1 MPVPAIDAGVLE
13 RGGVRLAISGPL
25 ATITLDRPDV
35 LNAQTP
41 ATWQALRHIGEQ
53 LDPDVRVVVVR
64 GSGRAF
70 SAGLDRRMF
79 TGEPV
84 DGEPGGLGALL
95 SLSAEEAD
103 ARIASYQAGF
113 TWLSDPARVT
123 IAAVQGHAIGA
134 GFQLALACDFRVL
147 AEDAQFCMAETGLG
161 LVPDLGGTLPLVRLV
176 GYSRAAEMCVTS
188 RRVPAE
194 EALRIGLA
202 NSVAPLDGLDA
213 AVDALVAAVLKPL
226 PGAVSE
232 TLALM
237 ASAASGVPFA
247 DQLALE
253 RAAQLRR
260 VRSFAAMSAQRSTTQ
275 P

>member
-1 MPVPAIDAGVLE
+1 MPVPTIDAGVLE
-13 RGGVRLAISGPL
+13 RGSVRLAIAGPL

-79 TGEPV
+79 TGEPI
-84 DGEPGGLGALL
+84 DGEPGGLGALV
-95 SLSAEEAD
+95 SVSAEEAD
-103 ARIASYQAGF
+103 AKIASYQAGF

-123 IAAVQGHAIGA
+123 IAAVQGHGIGA

-161 LVPDLGGTLPLVRLV
+161 LVPDLAGTLPLTRLV
-176 GYSRAAEMCVTS
+176 GYSRAAEICVTS
-188 RRVPAE
+188 RRVSAE
-194 EALRIGLA
+194 ESLRIGLA
-202 NSVAPLDGLDA
+202 NSVVPAAELDA
-213 AVDALVAAVLKPL
+213 AVESLVASVLKHDA
-226 PGAVSE
+226 GAVRE
-232 TLALM
+232 TLALI
-237 ASAASGVPFA
+237 ASAASGV
-247 DQLALE
+247 DLE
-253 RAAQLRR
+253 TQTAVERSAQLRR
-260 VRSFAAMSAQRSTTQ
+260 LRSFAAAMSAQS
-275 P
+275 

>member
-1 MPVPAIDAGVLE
+1 MPVPTIDAGVLE
-13 RGGVRLAISGPL
+13 RGGVRLAIAGPL

-95 SLSAEEAD
+95 AVPAEEAD
-103 ARIASYQAGF
+103 AKIASYQAGF

-176 GYSRAAEMCVTS
+176 GYSRAAELCVTS
-188 RRVPAE
+188 RRVSAE
-194 EALRIGLA
+194 ESLRIGLA
-202 NSVAPLDGLDA
+202 NSVVPADGLDA
-213 AVDALVAAVLKPL
+213 AVDALVAAVLKPAA
-226 PGAVSE
+226 GAVSE
-232 TLALM
+232 TLALI
-237 ASAASGVPFA
+237 ASAASGVAYA

-260 VRSFAAMSAQRSTTQ
+260 IRSFAALSAQS
-275 P
+275 

>member
-1 MPVPAIDAGVLE
+1 MPGQEIDAGVLE
-13 RGGVRLAISGPL
+13 RGGVRLVVDGPR

-41 ATWQALRHIGEQ
+41 STWEALRAIGEN
-53 LDPDVRVVVVR
+53 LGPDVRVVVVR

-70 SAGLDRRMF
+70 SAGLDKSMF
-79 TGEPV
+79 TDSSGV
-84 DGEPGGLGALL
+84 IALL
-95 SLSAEEAD
+95 QSSPDEAD
-103 ARIASYQAGF
+103 AMIASYQEGF
-113 TWLSDPARVT
+113 RWLRDPSRVT

-147 AEDAQFCMAETGLG
+147 ATDALLCMAEPSLG

-176 GYSRAAEMCVTS
+176 GYSRAAEICVTT
-188 RRVPAE
+188 RRVPAD

-202 NSVAPLDGLDA
+202 NSVVPVEELSS
-213 AVDALVAAVLKPL
+213 AVDALVDQVLKPL

-232 TLALM
+232 TLALI
-237 ASAASGVPFA
+237 ASAASGVS
-247 DQLALE
+247 DSEQLALE

-260 VRSFAAMSAQRSTTQ
+260 LQELAALAGR
-275 P
+275 

>member
-1 MPVPAIDAGVLE
+1 MPAPTIDAGLLE
-13 RGGVRLAISGPL
+13 RGGVRLAVDGAC

-41 ATWQALRHIGEQ
+41 STWEALRAIGRG

-79 TGEPV
+79 TGEQV
-84 DGEPGGLGALL
+84 DGEPGLL
-95 SLSAEEAD
+95 QITQQSSEHAD
-103 ARIASYQAGF
+103 AQIAEFQEGF
-113 TWLSDPARVT
+113 RWLRDPERVT

-134 GFQLALACDFRVL
+134 GFQLALACDIRVL
-147 AEDAQFCMAETGLG
+147 ADDAELCMAEPSLG

-176 GYSRAAEMCVTS
+176 GYSRAAEICVTA
-188 RRVPAE
+188 RRVAAD

-202 NSVAPLDGLDA
+202 TSVVPLDQLDS
-213 AVDALVAAVLKPL
+213 AVDELVAQVLRPA
-226 PGAVSE
+226 PGATRE
-232 TLALM
+232 TLALI
-237 ASAASGVPFA
+237 ASAASGVS
-247 DQLALE
+247 DTEQLALE

-260 VRSFAAMSAQRSTTQ
+260 LAELAALAGSPSA
-275 P
+275 

>member
-1 MPVPAIDAGVLE
+1 M
-13 RGGVRLAISGPL
+13 RLALAGAV

-84 DGEPGGLGALL
+84 DGEPGGLPAML
-95 SLSAEEAD
+95 SLSPEEAD
-103 ARIASYQAGF
+103 AKIASYQAGF

-147 AEDAQFCMAETGLG
+147 TEDAKFCMAETGLG

-176 GYSRAAEMCVTS
+176 GYSRAAEICVTS
-188 RRVPAE
+188 RRVSAD

-202 NSVAPLDGLDA
+202 NSVVPATDLDKT
-213 AVDALVAAVLKPL
+213 VDELVTSVLKPL

-232 TLALM
+232 TLALI
-237 ASAASGVPFA
+237 ASAASGVPFS
-247 DQLALE
+247 DQLAVE

-260 VRSFAAMSAQRSTTQ
+260 IASLAALSAQG
-275 P
+275 

>member
-1 MPVPAIDAGVLE
+1 MPVPAIDAGLLE
-13 RGGVRLAISGPL
+13 RGGVRLAIAGPV
-25 ATITLDRPDV
+25 ATLTLDRPDV

-41 ATWQALRHIGEQ
+41 ATWQALRHVGEQ

-95 SLSAEEAD
+95 SLPAAEAD
-103 ARIASYQAGF
+103 AKIASYQAGF

-176 GYSRAAEMCVTS
+176 GYSRAAEICVTS
-188 RRVPAE
+188 RRVSAE
-194 EALRIGLA
+194 ESLRIGLA
-202 NSVAPLDGLDA
+202 NSVVPSSGLDA
-213 AVDALVAAVLKPL
+213 AVTELTAAVLKPMA
-226 PGAVSE
+226 GAVTE
-232 TLALM
+232 TLALI
-237 ASAASGVPFA
+237 ASAASGVPFS

-260 VRSFAAMSAQRSTTQ
+260 LQSFAALSAQS
-275 P
+275 

>member
-1 MPVPAIDAGVLE
+1 MPVPSIDAGVLE
-13 RGGVRLAISGPL
+13 RGGVRLAISGPR
-25 ATITLDRPDV
+25 ATVTLDRPDV

-84 DGEPGGLGALL
+84 DGEPGGLGAML
-95 SLSAEEAD
+95 SLPASEAD
-103 ARIASYQAGF
+103 AKIASYQAGF

-147 AEDAQFCMAETGLG
+147 AEDAQFCMA
-161 LVPDLGGTLPLVRLV
+161 VPDLGGTLPLVRLV

-188 RRVPAE
+188 RRVPAA
-194 EALRIGLA
+194 EALQIGLA
-202 NSVAPLDGLDA
+202 NSVVPSDGLDA
-213 AVDALVAAVLKPL
+213 AVEALVAAVLKPL

-232 TLALM
+232 TLALI
-237 ASAASGVPFA
+237 ASAASGV
-247 DQLALE
+247 
-253 RAAQLRR
+253 
-260 VRSFAAMSAQRSTTQ
+260 S
-275 P
+275 

>member
-1 MPVPAIDAGVLE
+1 MPVPSIDAGVLE
-13 RGGVRLAISGPL
+13 RGGVRLAISGPR

-41 ATWQALRHIGEQ
+41 ATWQALQHIGEQ

-84 DGEPGGLGALL
+84 DGEPGGLGAILAL
-95 SLSAEEAD
+95 SPEEAD

-113 TWLSDPARVT
+113 SWLRDPARVT
-123 IAAVQGHAIGA
+123 IAA

-194 EALRIGLA
+194 ESLRIGLA
-202 NSVAPLDGLDA
+202 NSVVPAGELDG
-213 AVDALVAAVLKPL
+213 AVDALVAAVLKSPA
-226 PGAVSE
+226 GAVAE
-232 TLALM
+232 TLGLI
-237 ASAASGVPFA
+237 ASAASGVDA
-247 DQLALE
+247 EAQLALE

-260 VRSFAAMSAQRSTTQ
+260 LRSFAALSAQS
-275 P
+275 

>member
-1 MPVPAIDAGVLE
+1 MPVPTIDAGVLE

-95 SLSAEEAD
+95 SVSPEEAD
-103 ARIASYQAGF
+103 AKIASYQAGF

-147 AEDAQFCMAETGLG
+147 AEDARFCMAETGLG

-176 GYSRAAEMCVTS
+176 GYSRAAELCVTS
-188 RRVPAE
+188 RRISAE
-194 EALRIGLA
+194 ESLRIGLA
-202 NSVAPLDGLDA
+202 NSVVPSEGLDA
-213 AVDALVAAVLKPL
+213 AVDELVAAVLKPAA
-226 PGAVSE
+226 GAVTE
-232 TLALM
+232 TLGLI
-237 ASAASGVPFA
+237 ASAASGVAFA

-260 VRSFAAMSAQRSTTQ
+260 LRSFAALSAQS
-275 P
+275 

>member
-1 MPVPAIDAGVLE
+1 MPVPAVDAGVLE
-13 RGGVRLAISGPL
+13 RGGVRLALSGPL

-84 DGEPGGLGALL
+84 DGEPGGLAGML
-95 SLSAEEAD
+95 SLPAAEAD
-103 ARIASYQAGF
+103 AKIASYQAGF

-188 RRVPAE
+188 RRVPAA

-202 NSVAPLDGLDA
+202 NSVVPVDGLDA

-226 PGAVSE
+226 PGAVTE
-232 TLALM
+232 TLGLI
-237 ASAASGVPFA
+237 ASAASGVELET
-247 DQLALE
+247 QLALE

-260 VRSFAAMSAQRSTTQ
+260 ISSLAAAMSAQS
-275 P
+275 

>member
-1 MPVPAIDAGVLE
+1 MPVPTIDAGVLE
-13 RGGVRLAISGPL
+13 RGGVRLTISGPL
-25 ATITLDRPDV
+25 ATVTLDRPDV

-95 SLSAEEAD
+95 SVSAEEAD
-103 ARIASYQAGF
+103 AKIASYQAGF

-147 AEDAQFCMAETGLG
+147 AEDARFCMAETGLG

-176 GYSRAAEMCVTS
+176 GYSRAAELCVTS
-188 RRVPAE
+188 RRVSAE
-194 EALRIGLA
+194 ESLRIGLA
-202 NSVAPLDGLDA
+202 NSVVPLDGLDA
-213 AVDALVAAVLKPL
+213 AVDEFVAAVLKPVA
-226 PGAVSE
+226 GAVTE
-232 TLALM
+232 TLGLI
-237 ASAASGVPFA
+237 ASAASGVAFEE
-247 DQLALE
+247 QLALE

-260 VRSFAAMSAQRSTTQ
+260 LRSFAALSAQS
-275 P
+275 

>member
-13 RGGVRLAISGPL
+13 RGGVRLALAGPL

-41 ATWQALRHIGEQ
+41 ATWAALRHIGDQ

-84 DGEPGGLGALL
+84 DGEPGGLPGMLAL
-95 SLSAEEAD
+95 SPEEAD

-123 IAAVQGHAIGA
+123 IAAVHGHAIGA

-176 GYSRAAEMCVTS
+176 GYSRAAEICVTS
-188 RRVPAE
+188 RRVPAA
-194 EALRIGLA
+194 EALQMGLA
-202 NSVAPLDGLDA
+202 NSVVPLADLDA
-213 AVDALVAAVLKPL
+213 AVESLVAAVTKPL
-226 PGAVSE
+226 AGAVSE
-232 TLALM
+232 TLALI
-237 ASAASGVPFA
+237 ASAAAGPSL
-247 DQLALE
+247 DSQLAVE

-260 VRSFAAMSAQRSTTQ
+260 INALAALSAQG
-275 P
+275 

>member
-1 MPVPAIDAGVLE
+1 MPVPSIDAGVLE
-13 RGGVRLAISGPL
+13 RGGVRLAISGPR

-84 DGEPGGLGALL
+84 DGEPGGLGAILAL
-95 SLSAEEAD
+95 SPSEAD
-103 ARIASYQAGF
+103 ERIASYQAGF
-113 TWLSDPARVT
+113 SWLRDPARVT
-123 IAAVQGHAIGA
+123 IAAVHGHAIGA

-176 GYSRAAEMCVTS
+176 GYSRAAEICVTS

-194 EALRIGLA
+194 ESLRIGLA
-202 NSVAPLDGLDA
+202 NSVVPSSELDA
-213 AVDALVAAVLKPL
+213 AVDALVAAVVAPAA
-226 PGAVSE
+226 GAVSE
-232 TLALM
+232 TLALI
-237 ASAASGVPFA
+237 ASAASGVSA
-247 DQLALE
+247 AEQLAVE

-260 VRSFAAMSAQRSTTQ
+260 LQSFAALSAQS
-275 P
+275 

>member
-1 MPVPAIDAGVLE
+1 MTMPVPAIDAGVLE

-25 ATITLDRPDV
+25 ATVTLDRPDV

-41 ATWQALRHIGEQ
+41 ATWQALQHIGEQ

-79 TGEPV
+79 TGEPI
-84 DGEPGGLGALL
+84 DGEPGGLGAML
-95 SLSAEEAD
+95 SLSAAEAD
-103 ARIASYQAGF
+103 AKIASYQAGF

-147 AEDAQFCMAETGLG
+147 AEDARFCMAETGLG

-176 GYSRAAEMCVTS
+176 GYSRAAEICVTS
-188 RRVPAE
+188 RRVGAE

-202 NSVAPLDGLDA
+202 NSVVPASGLDA
-213 AVDALVAAVLKPL
+213 AVEELVAAVLKPAQ
-226 PGAVSE
+226 GAVTE
-232 TLALM
+232 TLALI
-237 ASAASGVPFA
+237 ASAATGPSA
-247 DQLALE
+247 QSQLALE

-260 VRSFAAMSAQRSTTQ
+260 LQSFAALSAQS
-275 P
+275 

>member
-1 MPVPAIDAGVLE
+1 MPVPSIDAGVLD
-13 RGGVRLAISGPL
+13 RGGIRLAIAGPV

-84 DGEPGGLGALL
+84 DGEPGGLPGML

-103 ARIASYQAGF
+103 AKIASYQAGF

-147 AEDAQFCMAETGLG
+147 AEDARFCMAETGLG

-176 GYSRAAEMCVTS
+176 GYSRAAELCVTS
-188 RRVPAE
+188 RRVSAE
-194 EALRIGLA
+194 ESLRIGLA
-202 NSVAPLDGLDA
+202 NSVVPLDGLDA
-213 AVDALVAAVLKPL
+213 AVEELVAAVLKPL

-232 TLALM
+232 TLALI
-237 ASAASGVPFA
+237 AAAA
-247 DQLALE
+247 DGPEPQAQLALE

-260 VRSFAAMSAQRSTTQ
+260 LRSLAALSAQS
-275 P
+275 

>member
-13 RGGVRLAISGPL
+13 RGGVRLALAGPL

-64 GSGRAF
+64 GAGRAF

-95 SLSAEEAD
+95 SVSAEEAD
-103 ARIASYQAGF
+103 AKIASYQAGF

-147 AEDAQFCMAETGLG
+147 TEDAQFCMAETGLG

-176 GYSRAAEMCVTS
+176 GYSRAAEICVTS
-188 RRVPAE
+188 RRVPADE
-194 EALRIGLA
+194 SLRIGLA
-202 NSVAPLDGLDA
+202 NAVVPAAELDA
-213 AVDALVAAVLKPL
+213 TVEALVASVLKPMA
-226 PGAVSE
+226 GAVTE
-232 TLALM
+232 TLALV
-237 ASAASGVPFA
+237 ASAASGVPLA
-247 DQLALE
+247 DQLAVE

-260 VRSFAAMSAQRSTTQ
+260 LKSLAAVMSAQS
-275 P
+275 

>member
-1 MPVPAIDAGVLE
+1 MPVPSIDAGVLE
-13 RGGVRLAISGPL
+13 RGGVRLAISGPR

-41 ATWQALRHIGEQ
+41 AMWQALRHIGEQ

-84 DGEPGGLGALL
+84 DGEPGGLGAILAL
-95 SLSAEEAD
+95 SPEEAD

-113 TWLSDPARVT
+113 TWLRDPARVT
-123 IAAVQGHAIGA
+123 VAAVHGHAIGA

-194 EALRIGLA
+194 ESLRIGLA
-202 NSVAPLDGLDA
+202 NSVVPADGLDG
-213 AVDALVAAVLKPL
+213 AVDELVAAVLKPMA
-226 PGAVSE
+226 GAVTE
-232 TLALM
+232 TLALI
-237 ASAASGVPFA
+237 ASAASGVDA
-247 DQLALE
+247 QTQLAVE

-260 VRSFAAMSAQRSTTQ
+260 LQSFAALSAQS
-275 P
+275 

>member
-13 RGGVRLAISGPL
+13 RGGVRLALSGPL
-25 ATITLDRPDV
+25 ATVTLDRPDV

-41 ATWQALRHIGEQ
+41 ATWRALEHIGEQ

-84 DGEPGGLGALL
+84 DGEPGGLGAML
-95 SLSAEEAD
+95 SLPAAEAD
-103 ARIASYQAGF
+103 AKIASYQAGF

-147 AEDAQFCMAETGLG
+147 TEDAQFCMAEAGLG

-176 GYSRAAEMCVTS
+176 GYSRAAEICVTS
-188 RRVPAE
+188 RRVSAE
-194 EALRIGLA
+194 ESLRIGLA
-202 NSVAPLDGLDA
+202 NSVVPASELDA
-213 AVDALVAAVLKPL
+213 AVDALVAAVVKPMA
-226 PGAVSE
+226 GAVSE
-232 TLALM
+232 TLALI
-237 ASAASGVPFA
+237 ASAASGVSFS

-260 VRSFAAMSAQRSTTQ
+260 LRSFAALSAQS
-275 P
+275 

>member
-25 ATITLDRPDV
+25 ATVTLDRPDV

-213 AVDALVAAVLKPL
+213 AVDALVAAVMKPL

-260 VRSFAAMSAQRSTTQ
+260 VRSFAAMSAHS
-275 P
+275 